1 MKNDRIK
8 IAAEMENKTTKNPN
22 KIVVHVSKAAWP
34 PPFLAVFPADLRDSF
49 FRYSVWV
56 IWFTLSS

>member
-22 KIVVHVSKAAWP
+22 KIVVH
-34 PPFLAVFPADLRDSF
+34 
-49 FRYSVWV
+49 
-56 IWFTLSS
+56 TGQC

>member
-56 IWFTLSS
+56 I

>member
-22 KIVVHVSKAAWP
+22 KIVVHMGQC
-34 PPFLAVFPADLRDSF
+34 
-49 FRYSVWV
+49 
-56 IWFTLSS
+56 